1 MRFWI
6 KKENDQDP
14 LVNWKDAYV
23 FSINR
28 DTGSTLYSSLP
39 TVWYHL
45 NQMVLNPLYEDLYI
59 IALSAFGIDKR
70 VSRRLFDD
78 CWTRDISVSIPVL
91 EYDSWKKTESRLF
104 QSLCKLI
111 IADIRY
117 VNSSVAGQSF

>member
-14 LVNWKDAYV
+14 HVDWKDAYV
-23 FSINR
+23 FSVNR

-59 IALSAFGIDKR
+59 I
-70 VSRRLFDD
+70 
-78 CWTRDISVSIPVL
+78 ISVSPDASLMIVGPEIFL
-91 EYDSWKKTESRLF
+91 SLSLFWNMTPGKRLS
-104 QSLCKLI
+104 QTGIKC
-111 IADIRY
+111 
-117 VNSSVAGQSF
+117 

>member
-14 LVNWKDAYV
+14 HVDWKDAYV
-23 FSINR
+23 FSVNR

-91 EYDSWKKTESRLF
+91 EYDSWKKTET
-104 QSLCKLI
+104 
-111 IADIRY
+111 
-117 VNSSVAGQSF
+117 N